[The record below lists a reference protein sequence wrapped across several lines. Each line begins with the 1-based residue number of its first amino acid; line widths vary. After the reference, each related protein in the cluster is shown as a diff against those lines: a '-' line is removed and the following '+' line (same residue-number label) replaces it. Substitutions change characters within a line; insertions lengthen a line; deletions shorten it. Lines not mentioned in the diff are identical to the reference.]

1 MLKRGSVAVAAAAL
15 LAGCGAPP
23 VSETTPFVAAEHER
37 CAGNGHGR
45 VVGRATVRAGD
56 GQDRPAAW
64 DEVVLWP
71 SSPYSRTLATE
82 LAAGDRPAPEARL
95 APYARIVR
103 ADSAGRFTFEDLPP
117 CRYVALLAVPGSL
130 AGLRAGTG
138 YAAAEAEVAEGR
150 TVTLAL
156 AWPPTEPFRAAP
168 ATAPAVAEPPRS
180 APAKAPCRRRAAP
193 ERTRQDPRRR
203 CRTATA
209 AARAEAPR
217 PGRGRRG
224 RPVRALRPR
233 PGAAAALRVGDR
245 AGARQV
251 RAAARP
257 RGEPARTDGLHPGPG
272 RPRALRRL
280 HRKPLVASRDAPS
293 RTRAAPAPAS
303 VPAWRG

>member
-1 MLKRGSVAVAAAAL
+1 VLKRGLVAVAAAAL

-168 ATAPAVAEPPRS
+168 ATAPVVAERPKSAPAKAPVAAEPPRS
-180 APAKAPCRRRAAP
+180 APATAPAAVAGPPPPRPEPKPPVPVADGAADPCAPYARDPVLRLRCEWVTGP
-193 ERTRQDPRRR
+193 ERDRFVLP
-203 CRTATA
+203 
-209 AARAEAPR
+209 
-217 PGRGRRG
+217 PGREASL
-224 RPVRALRPR
+224 RARMDCIP
-233 PGAAAALRVGDR
+233 DR
-245 AGARQV
+245 DD
-251 RAAARP
+251 
-257 RGEPARTDGLHPGPG
+257 PARY
-272 RPRALRRL
+272 AACI
-280 HRKPLVASRDAPS
+280 ASRS
-293 RTRAAPAPAS
+293 
-303 VPAWRG
+303 